1 MKRLRAWQLLVA
13 IILTAGIIE
22 QSSAADVDV
31 ALTDDLR
38 TVIVLAGYPCNTVT
52 GYSKPNQTDYR
63 VSCDMDRIYLVSISE
78 EKELVVIDKS
88 STPQDVSRTGTEH
101 EEFMKRQLSA
111 IVNLSGHECVRV
123 LSFERRGPKDN
134 LVTCHDLSVYR
145 IHVTPEGRV
154 AVDRQSVEK

>member
-1 MKRLRAWQLLVA
+1 M
-13 IILTAGIIE
+13 LTAGTIE
-22 QSSAADVDV
+22 QSSAEDVDV

-52 GYSKPNQTDYR
+52 SYSKPDQNDYR
-63 VSCDMDRIYLVSISE
+63 VSCDMDRLYLVSISE
-78 EKELVVIDKS
+78 EKELVVIDQS

-123 LSFERRGPKDN
+123 LSFEQRGPKDSV
-134 LVTCHDLSVYR
+134 VTCHDLSVFR

-154 AVDRQSVEK
+154 AVDKQSVEK